1 MSKHVCKFPG
11 GSSGAG
17 EWCKEYCPFYGSGR
31 CKWDPETG
39 HMIITLPDQQTQLE
53 VGVMPGTHS
62 CWKCACLD
70 KTLHVHP
77 ITRLCYY
84 RCCCKKEQID
94 VGRVDSFSCERWRR
108 IE

>member
-1 MSKHVCKFPG
+1 
-11 GSSGAG
+11 
-17 EWCKEYCPFYGSGR
+17 
-31 CKWDPETG
+31 
-39 HMIITLPDQQTQLE
+39 
-53 VGVMPGTHS
+53 MPGTHS

-94 VGRVDSFSCERWRR
+94 VGKVDSFSCESWRK
-108 IE
+108 IQ